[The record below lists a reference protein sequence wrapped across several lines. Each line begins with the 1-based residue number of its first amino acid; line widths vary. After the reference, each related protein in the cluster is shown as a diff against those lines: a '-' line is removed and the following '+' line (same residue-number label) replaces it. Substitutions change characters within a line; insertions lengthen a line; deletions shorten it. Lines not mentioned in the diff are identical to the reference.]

1 MLAFTKEKWNSYHNT
16 DGYADIFLAVYY
28 TVRDAVDW
36 FVSPTTRW
44 FKKGS
49 NHSFV
54 NQSNAHRRFIWNKA
68 TKAKRT
74 VERHHKFTVGG
85 FEITVSVDIDVAR
98 TSTTASS

>member
-1 MLAFTKEKWNSYHNT
+1 MHIFMIMGYAKNVKLCSWAFDNATARFVAWFEKMLAFTKEKCNSYHNT

-49 NHSFV
+49 NHNPF
-54 NQSNAHRRFIWNKA
+54 QFC
-68 TKAKRT
+68 
-74 VERHHKFTVGG
+74 
-85 FEITVSVDIDVAR
+85 
-98 TSTTASS
+98 

>member
-1 MLAFTKEKWNSYHNT
+1 MLWI
-16 DGYADIFLAVYY
+16 GLFLLPRNGSRKV
-28 TVRDAVDW
+28 
-36 FVSPTTRW
+36 PTTTL
-44 FKKGS
+44 S
-49 NHSFV
+49 SFV